1 MAIGSSEKSDVVLVM
16 SVGKRG
22 LLRVRVGGACMS
34 GLLLWFPG
42 FSVGVSHVIKAAER
56 WAGIGHRKGNG
67 Y

>member
-1 MAIGSSEKSDVVLVM
+1 
-16 SVGKRG
+16 
-22 LLRVRVGGACMS
+22 MS